1 MNQTTTTI
9 YLIRHSKTLP
19 ETGIRNTDET
29 DQIINEKE
37 ILSIE
42 GEKLAAE
49 LSQNIELHNLDA
61 IWCSSYVRA
70 KQTAKYIAYENNLN
84 LNIDSRLNERK
95 LGNMAEIAEI
105 MKDKDTRDVSK
116 VQLKDQNLKTS
127 DGESVADTN
136 KRMTDFFNELLENYK
151 GKRVAV
157 VSHGGSIKFFLLNY
171 CSVNAN
177 VNLEYK
183 GKELIITEPCLLK
196 LTFDNMELIDLIKCL
211 I

>member
-49 LSQNIELHNLDA
+49 LSQNIELRNLDA
-61 IWCSSYVRA
+61 IWCSSYARA

-84 LNIDSRLNERK
+84 INIDSRLNERK
-95 LGNMAEIAEI
+95 LGNMDEIAEI

-116 VQLKDQNLKTS
+116 VQLTDETKTS
-127 DGESVADTN
+127 ENPISCVVWIRSIGKDVPNPAPEPNGFWSAILKAASKKYKSV
-136 KRMTDFFNELLENYK
+136 
-151 GKRVAV
+151 
-157 VSHGGSIKFFLLNY
+157 SKF
-171 CSVNAN
+171 SA
-177 VNLEYK
+177 
-183 GKELIITEPCLLK
+183 
-196 LTFDNMELIDLIKCL
+196 
-211 I
+211 